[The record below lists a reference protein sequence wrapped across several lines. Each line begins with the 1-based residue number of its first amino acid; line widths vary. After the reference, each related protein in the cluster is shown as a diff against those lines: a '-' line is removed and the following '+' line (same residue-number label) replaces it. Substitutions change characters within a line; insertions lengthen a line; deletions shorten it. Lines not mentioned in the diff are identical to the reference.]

1 MHTERTIVVI
11 AHHGLGDLLMTVP
24 LLRACDRALAPG
36 DRLLVLVKSAAEA
49 AVLDLVPGTS
59 RREPCMLG
67 GGGATRMLRVARA
80 AAALRRHRPLVLLAP
95 HATDGTSM
103 ALLSRMV
110 GAHCSVGPSGRFA
123 RLGFQRTVRIEPQM
137 HKVQYYLRFAEA
149 AGIPVEHEPDVRLD
163 LPSGEREEARLSLGG
178 PSTRRWVAIAPGSGA
193 VEAHKRWPV
202 PHFRRLV
209 QDLLAHSP
217 AISVVLFGS
226 PAEAMLLRDIVGGVT
241 TAATNRCR
249 VVAEGD
255 VRRALAL
262 LSHCAAV
269 VTGCSGAAHMAA
281 AADVP
286 IVGLFGP
293 TNPGF
298 TGPFS
303 RKLRVI
309 RRALACSPC
318 YRTDFVRGCGEPVC
332 MSGIEPD
339 AVLTAVLE
347 CLAGAPE
354 RRPPWLPTTNA
365 TAPAEL
371 PRAAV
376 G

>member
-1 MHTERTIVVI
+1 MSTERTIVVV

-36 DRLLVLVKSAAEA
+36 DHLVALVKSAAEA
-49 AVLDLVPGTS
+49 AILDLVPTAS
-59 RREPCMLG
+59 RLEACPIG
-67 GGGATRMLRVARA
+67 GGGARRALRVARLA
-80 AAALRRHRPLVLLAP
+80 VALRRRRPLMLLAP

-103 ALLSRMV
+103 AVLSRV
-110 GAHCSVGPSGRFA
+110 VAARCSVGPGGRADRF
-123 RLGFQRTVRIEPQM
+123 GFERTVGVEPNM
-137 HKVQYYLRFAEA
+137 HKVHYFLRFAEA
-149 AGIPVEHEPDVRLD
+149 AGLPPEDEPDVRLR
-163 LPSGEREEARLSLGG
+163 LPPLEREQARGRLGG
-178 PSTRRWVAIAPGSGA
+178 PSGQRWVAIAPGSGV

-202 PHFRRLV
+202 SHFRRLV
-209 QDLLAHSP
+209 QSLLAHSP
-217 AISVVLFGS
+217 TISVVLFGS
-226 PAEAMLLRDIVGGVT
+226 PAEAPLLHELVDGRSAGAG
-241 TAATNRCR
+241 RCR
-249 VVAEGD
+249 VVAETD

-262 LSHCAAV
+262 LSHCASV

-298 TGPFS
+298 TGPWS
-303 RKLRVI
+303 PKLRVI
-309 RRALACSPC
+309 RRELACSPC
-318 YRTDFVRGCGEPVC
+318 YRNDFIRGCGAPVC

-339 AVLTAVLE
+339 TVLAAVLDSLS
-347 CLAGAPE
+347 G
-354 RRPPWLPTTNA
+354 RPARPSPWLATTNA

>member
-1 MHTERTIVVI
+1 MSTERTIVVV

-24 LLRACDRALAPG
+24 LLRACDRALGAG
-36 DRLLVLVKSAAEA
+36 DRLVVLVKSKTEA
-49 AVLDLVPGTS
+49 SILDLVPTAS
-59 RREPCMLG
+59 RLEACPIG
-67 GGGATRMLRVARA
+67 GGGARRALRVARV
-80 AAALRRHRPLVLLAP
+80 AAALRRRRPLMLLAP

-103 ALLSRMV
+103 AVLSRVV
-110 GAHCSVGPSGRFA
+110 GARCSVGPGGSAGRF
-123 RLGFQRTVRIEPQM
+123 GFQRTVGVEPHM
-137 HKVQYYLRFAEA
+137 HKVQYFLRFAEA
-149 AGIPVEHEPDVRLD
+149 AGLPIEDEPDVRLR
-163 LPSGEREEARLSLGG
+163 LPAIERDQARGRLGG
-178 PSTRRWVAIAPGSGA
+178 PSSQHWVAIAPGSGV

-202 PHFRRLV
+202 PQFRRLV
-209 QDLLAHSP
+209 KNLLAHSP

-226 PAEAMLLRDIVGGVT
+226 PAEAPLLHELVDGRSAGEG
-241 TAATNRCR
+241 RCR
-249 VVAEGD
+249 VVAESD
-255 VRRALAL
+255 VRRAVAL
-262 LSHCAAV
+262 LSHCHSV

-303 RKLRVI
+303 PKLRAI
-309 RRALACSPC
+309 RRDLTCSPC
-318 YRTDFVRGCGEPVC
+318 YRTDFIRGCGEPVC

-339 AVLTAVLE
+339 TVLAAVLDS
-347 CLAGAPE
+347 LAGAPA
-354 RRPPWLPTTNA
+354 RRSPWLPTTNA